1 MVSYF
6 FAGVLWV
13 FTLEMITAGNPEI
26 EWTFRARLLH
36 TLGWP
41 ISLLIF
47 LIEFFRN
54 L

>member
-6 FAGVLWV
+6 LIGVLWV
-13 FTLEMITAGNPEI
+13 FTLEMITASNPEI
-26 EWTFRARLLH
+26 EWTLGARLLH
-36 TLGWP
+36 SLGWP